1 MTDIKANAT
10 FFGAKV
16 CRKYENNGRPMV
28 APANQ
33 TAIYAIVGAD
43 IARPNI

>member
-10 FFGAKV
+10 FFGGKV

-28 APANQ
+28 APTNQ
-33 TAIYAIVGAD
+33 TAICAIVEAG